1 MGWTMESKFVVLT
14 SSLGL
19 LLLAQEVS
27 SAPISKEE
35 KVAKIQTAPR
45 PTDLAWHIE
54 RAMDNIVRWT
64 EPFKDVDPV
73 EAVQKGMADRPWYDL
88 THNVGRA
95 IDGLLKGESATG
107 KRPPEKVIA
116 QLRSLLFATLDNE
129 AGFSGAY
136 DRDTKKLRVMS
147 HDLREAAQA
156 LLELGIRRQ
165 DQEALDRLG
174 KLMETLLDITDG
186 EGAYRPDAVHAKSML
201 RPEKPLGTWS
211 AFTDE
216 GDLINTPPNGGFYHP
231 QATTV
236 DRGRL
241 IMALTQVYQHTGDTR
256 ALELARRFVRRVRT
270 HSFAEDGQLLQ
281 DAGSHTHS
289 ITGTV
294 HGLAHYGSLTRD
306 LDTSE
311 HARRIFDKGLA
322 PTRSSFGW
330 SVENAW
336 RESLVG
342 RGEIN
347 NTGDMIQTAIHLGR
361 TGYPEYFEMAERMVR
376 SHVLPSQWLKGQE
389 FHRPADAPE
398 NALKEFP
405 THADGGWGF
414 PGVNDRHVP
423 GGRSAVLDIT
433 QGGVQ
438 CLWAV
443 LHHSID
449 QDQWGVRLNMAFSSE
464 SEAARVI
471 SQIPKEGRV
480 TITLK
485 REASLWY
492 RKPSWVPWKDFSVRV
507 QGKPLA
513 VRRIGTWAVTSK
525 QESGTV
531 LEAMYPLVRRQQE
544 EWIHHKRYRFVYEG
558 DTIVAMTP
566 RGTYAPMYQEI
577 KE

>member
-1 MGWTMESKFVVLT
+1 MEWKLALLV

-19 LLLAQEVS
+19 FLLAQEVS
-27 SAPISKEE
+27 SASFSRAGTGP
-35 KVAKIQTAPR
+35 APR
-45 PTDLAWHIE
+45 PADLGWHVE
-54 RAMDNIVRWT
+54 RAMENIVRWT
-64 EPFKDVDPV
+64 KPLMDIDPV
-73 EAVQKGMADRPWYDL
+73 EAVQEGIADRRWYDL

-107 KRPPEKVIA
+107 KHPPEKVIE

-129 AGFSGAY
+129 AGFTTAY
-136 DRDTKKLRVMS
+136 DRDSNKLVWVS

-174 KLMETLLDITDG
+174 KLMETLLDLTDA
-186 EGAYRPDAVHAKSML
+186 EGAYRPEAVHAKSLL
-201 RPEKPLGTWS
+201 RPQEPLGYLS

-216 GDLINTPPNGGFYHP
+216 GDLIYTPPDGGFYHP

-241 IMALTQVYQHTGDTR
+241 IMALTQVYQHNGDTR
-256 ALELARRFVRRVRT
+256 ALELARRFVQRVKT

-294 HGLAHYGSLTRD
+294 HGLAHYGLLTKD
-306 LDTSE
+306 LETLE
-311 HARRIFDKGLA
+311 HARRILDKGLA
-322 PTRSSFGW
+322 STRSSFGW

-336 RESLVG
+336 REGRVG

-361 TGYPEYFEMAERMVR
+361 TGHPQYFEMVERMVR

-389 FHRPADAPE
+389 FHPQADAPE

-423 GGRSAVLDIT
+423 GAGSAILDIT
-433 QGGVQ
+433 QGGIQ
-438 CLWAV
+438 CLWAT
-443 LHHSID
+443 LRHSID

-464 SEAARVI
+464 SEAARVV

-485 REASLWY
+485 RKGNLWF
-492 RKPSWVPWKDFSVRV
+492 RKPSWVPWKDFSIRV
-507 QGKPLA
+507 QGEPIA
-513 VRRIGTWAVTSK
+513 VRRIGTWGVTSRRDP
-525 QESGTV
+525 GTI
-531 LEAMYPLVRRQQE
+531 LEAVYPLVRRQEE
-544 EWIHHKRYRFVYEG
+544 EWIHHKRYRFVYED
-558 DTIVAMTP
+558 DTIVAMSP
-566 RGTYAPMYQEI
+566 RGTYAPMYPGIE
-577 KE
+577 E

>member
-1 MGWTMESKFVVLT
+1 MKWKLVFLM

-27 SAPISKEE
+27 SAPLSEKERGTGTE
-35 KVAKIQTAPR
+35 PVPR
-45 PTDLAWHIE
+45 PTDLGWHVR

-64 EPFKDVDPV
+64 EPLMDINPV
-73 EAVQKGMADRPWYDL
+73 EAVQEGTADRPWYDL

-107 KRPPEKVIA
+107 KRPPEKVIT

-129 AGFSGAY
+129 AGFASAY
-136 DRDTKKLRVMS
+136 DRDSNKLVLMS

-156 LLELGIRRQ
+156 LLELGIRRR

-174 KLMETLLDITDG
+174 KLMETLLDITDA
-186 EGAYRPDAVHAKSML
+186 EGAYRPEAVHAKSML
-201 RPEKPLGTWS
+201 RPEEPLGSRS

-216 GDLINTPPNGGFYHP
+216 GDLIYTPPNTGFYHP

-241 IMALTQVYQHTGDTR
+241 IMTLTQIYQHNGDTR
-256 ALELARRFVRRVRT
+256 ALELARRFVHRIRT
-270 HSFAEDGQLLQ
+270 HSFGKDGQLLQ

-294 HGLAHYGSLTRD
+294 HGLAHYGALTKD
-306 LDTSE
+306 LETLE
-311 HARRIFDKGLA
+311 HARRILGKGLD

-336 RESLVG
+336 RERLPG

-361 TGYPEYFEMAERMVR
+361 TGHPEYFEMAERMVR

-389 FHRPADAPE
+389 FHCPADAPE

-405 THADGGWGF
+405 TDADGGWGF
-414 PGVNDRHVP
+414 PGVSDHHVP
-423 GGRSAVLDIT
+423 GGGSDVLDIT
-433 QGGVQ
+433 QGGIQ
-438 CLWAV
+438 CLCAV
-443 LHHSID
+443 LRHSID

-464 SEAARVI
+464 SEAARVV
-471 SQIPKEGRV
+471 SQIPQEGRV
-480 TITLK
+480 AITLK
-485 REASLWY
+485 RKASLWY
-492 RKPSWVPWKDFSVRV
+492 RKPSWVSWKDFTIRV
-507 QGKPLA
+507 QGKPVA

-525 QESGTV
+525 QGAGTV
-531 LEAMYPLVRRQQE
+531 LEAVYPLVRRQQE
-544 EWIHHKRYRFVYEG
+544 EWIHYKRYRFVYEG

-566 RGTYAPMYQEI
+566 RGIYAPMYPGLE
-577 KE
+577 E